1 MRKEEI
7 RKRSSIKTESEAYN
21 EAYKFYQNT
30 FNALPYNDRT
40 LGALGD
46 AICAVREAKIYLES
60 YSDFI
65 PPKLERIIKDRLKNQ
80 TKLAIKYYQ
89 EISGRKE
96 DLL

>member
-1 MRKEEI
+1 MKKEEI

-21 EAYKFYQNT
+21 EAYHYYQNT

-60 YSDFI
+60 YSELI
-65 PPKLERIIKDRLKNQ
+65 PPKLERVMKERLKNQ
-80 TKLAIKYYQ
+80 ARLAIKHYQ
-89 EISGRKE
+89 EIIGRKE

>member
-1 MRKEEI
+1 MKKEEI

-30 FNALPYNDRT
+30 FNALPCTDRT

-46 AICAVREAKIYLES
+46 AICSVREAKIYLES
-60 YSDFI
+60 YSELI
-65 PPKLERIIKDRLKNQ
+65 PPKLERVMKERLKTQ

-89 EISGRKE
+89 EITGRKE